1 MGFNY
6 VTNLGKV
13 INALKDHNTITA
25 SPDLSTGLDTRINND
40 NILKTDPTIETPRSD
55 RFPAIYVL
63 INNKEE
69 LYETLSA
76 PGPTGAMKRAEVTY
90 DIIGIYG
97 KHGGYSPHSELLDDV
112 YTLAGNI
119 EGVFQAEYNLSST
132 ALWCN
137 PGSTEFST
145 AMDIGDG
152 FVKAVLVR
160 LTAQYLFR

>member
-1 MGFNY
+1 MSFSY

-13 INALKDHNTITA
+13 INALKEHNTTTA
-25 SPDLSTGLDTRINND
+25 SPDLSTGLDIRINND
-40 NILKTDPTIETPRSD
+40 NILKTDPSIEQPRAD

-69 LYETLSA
+69 IYESLNA
-76 PGPTGAMKRAEVTY
+76 PGPTGAFKKAEVNY

-97 KHGGYSPHSELLDDV
+97 KYGGYSPHSELLDDV

-119 EGVFQAEYNLSST
+119 EGVFQAEYNLSGT

-137 PGSTEFST
+137 PVSTEFST
-145 AMDIGDG
+145 AMDIGEG

-160 LTAQYLFR
+160 LTAQYMFR